1 MLEQLNITQP
11 LPLAVDVIIFNIF
24 VGAILALIIKIHF
37 KKFSS
42 TLTNKNQFS
51 NIFPIILLT
60 TLLVIFIVKS
70 SLALSLGLVGAL
82 SIVRFRTP
90 IKEPEELGYL
100 FLTIG
105 AGLGLGANQTV
116 PTVSAVIGILIII
129 SLFKINLFKNITDDK
144 EKNIFLN
151 LEYNTKSK
159 KQKDLLIQD
168 VNEIIKKNSIESDL
182 RRLDIKGSSIDLAFL
197 VSLENLKSL
206 QVIVKSLEKNYPDI
220 TINYIDQKQ
229 LPSI

>member
-11 LPLAVDVIIFNIF
+11 LPLAVDVILFNIF